1 METLVM
7 EKLKEV
13 KKLENVAKLEG
24 DHKEEQVKILQ
35 EIGAELVN
43 EYIIKVG
50 ALTIEPLLVEAYYYH
65 QDKFPDLS
73 VHAARK
79 NGKIAQQAHER
90 QQKNLN
96 KLYVHCPNGS
106 GIDVCLT
113 DSDEY
118 YLSFLI
124 KNAIVNNQWKTQL
137 EIADELCGQCGR
149 CKEVRDCIYNNDHV
163 LYKRDQSQNSKV
175 IYLPRKGIS
184 GDFACLPLAA
194 LPLDKILDYDFT
206 LPNGYQKQWRTAVY
220 ALVKENMDEEK
231 ARQLVKNKQ
240 LSNSQIQEKYWMLA
254 KETLANN

>member
-137 EIADELCGQCGR
+137 EIADELCGQ
-149 CKEVRDCIYNNDHV
+149 
-163 LYKRDQSQNSKV
+163 LYKRDQPRNSKV

-184 GDFACLPLAA
+184 GDFACFPLAA
-194 LPLDKILDYDFT
+194 LPLNKILDYDFT